1 MATRI
6 INILTMRQGVDVRL
20 ISTAQ
25 AFRLLHR
32 MPSVRAVSS
41 LLLHRRHNIL

>member
-6 INILTMRQGVDVRL
+6 ISILTTRQGVDVRL

-32 MPSVRAVSS
+32 MPSVQTVSS
-41 LLLHRRHNIL
+41 LLHRRHNIL

>member
-6 INILTMRQGVDVRL
+6 ISILTTRQGVDVRL

-25 AFRLLHR
+25 TFRLLHR
-32 MPSVRAVSS
+32 MPSVQAIFS
-41 LLLHRRHNIL
+41 LRHCRHNIL